1 MSHGGALMARGD
13 PVTSEANVHDRG
25 GNMSKRYA
33 GLLLAIG
40 LIITGCSSGAGT
52 PASVAPAASAPSAA
66 APSAEASGGASSSAA
81 GKVKIGF
88 ITKFPVDFYDIMVD
102 SAKQWASQHPDVET
116 VFAQGKSGT
125 DDEGEIA
132 AIESMVTQG
141 VNAIAITPTSP
152 NVQSALDKA
161 VQAGIKV
168 VLVDND
174 IPDWSGKSSVVAT
187 DNLAGGKLAG
197 TWLKE
202 HLPAGAKLAVLK
214 GRLGAPSLE
223 DRVTGMLDT
232 LGDAATVVGGS
243 PATDCDQTKGL
254 DAATDLLTAN
264 PDLTAL
270 YAACGPPATGAL
282 KAISNAG
289 IAPGKITVVGFDA
302 SGDEVKA
309 ILAGE
314 QAASVAQFPS
324 KMGSLG
330 IETAYKAAK
339 GESVE
344 ANVDT
349 GTEIVTKD
357 NAADFQ

>member
-1 MSHGGALMARGD
+1 MLRRTG
-13 PVTSEANVHDRG
+13 
-25 GNMSKRYA
+25 
-33 GLLLAIG
+33 GLLIAIALVAG
-40 LIITGCSSGAGT
+40 ACSSTGSSA
-52 PASVAPAASAPSAA
+52 APSAA
-66 APSAEASGGASSSAA
+66 APSAAAPSAAAPSEAAPSAPA

-102 SAKQWASQHPDVET
+102 AAKTWAADHSDVEV

-132 AIESMVTQG
+132 AIESMITQG

-152 NVQSALDKA
+152 NVQTALDKA
-161 VQAGIKV
+161 VAAGIKV
-168 VLVDND
+168 VLIDND
-174 IPDWSGKSSVVAT
+174 IPDWTGKSSVVAT

-197 TWLKE
+197 TWLKDN
-202 HLPAGAKLAVLK
+202 LPAGSKLAVLK
-214 GRLGAPSLE
+214 GRLGNPSLE

-254 DAATDLLTAN
+254 DAATDILTAN
-264 PDLTAL
+264 PDLTAI
-270 YAACGPPATGAL
+270 YSACGPPALGAL
-282 KAISNAG
+282 TAVKNAG
-289 IAPGKITVVGFDA
+289 IAAGKIVVVGFDA
-302 SGDEVKA
+302 SGGEVDA
-309 ILAGE
+309 IIAGE
-314 QAASVAQFPS
+314 EAGSVAQFPA

-349 GTEIVTKD
+349 GTEMVTKD
-357 NAADFQ
+357 NAAQFK

>member
-1 MSHGGALMARGD
+1 
-13 PVTSEANVHDRG
+13 
-25 GNMSKRYA
+25 MSKRFA
-33 GLLLAIG
+33 GLLMAIG
-40 LIITGCSSGAGT
+40 LIVVACSSGGSSA
-52 PASVAPAASAPSAA
+52 APSAA
-66 APSAEASGGASSSAA
+66 APSAAAPSAA
-81 GKVKIGF
+81 ASAADKVKIGF

-102 SAKQWASQHPDVET
+102 AAKEWAAAHPDVEA

-132 AIESMVTQG
+132 AIESMITQG

-152 NVQSALDKA
+152 NVQAALDKA
-161 VQAGIKV
+161 VAAGIKV
-168 VLVDND
+168 VLIDND

-202 HLPAGAKLAVLK
+202 NLPAGAKLAVLK

-232 LGDAATVVGGS
+232 LGSGATIVGGS

-264 PDLTAL
+264 PDLTAI

-289 IAPGKITVVGFDA
+289 IAPGKIIVVGFDA
-302 SGDEVKA
+302 SGDEIKA

-314 QAASVAQFPS
+314 QAGSVAQFPA

-330 IETAYKAAK
+330 IETAYKAAR
-339 GESVE
+339 GETVE
-344 ANVDT
+344 KNVDT
-349 GTEIVTKD
+349 GTEMVTKA
-357 NAADFQ
+357 NAAKFQ